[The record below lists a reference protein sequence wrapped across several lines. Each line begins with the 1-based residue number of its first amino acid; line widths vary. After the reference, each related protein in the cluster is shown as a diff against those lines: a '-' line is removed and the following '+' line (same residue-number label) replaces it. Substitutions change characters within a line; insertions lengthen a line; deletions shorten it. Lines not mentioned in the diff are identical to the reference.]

1 MPLCLP
7 TTMTYK
13 DLDEKTSSSH
23 YLKHSRVPRKLYTTL
38 YPLTCCLPFKSRP
51 PLLYQPLSST
61 NSIHLLRIHPGK
73 PGTKIK
79 CSLRSV
85 LLDETLPS
93 YAALSYVWGS
103 TEGQQEI
110 WLNGFKKKV
119 NANLYEALKRLRKT
133 TRKRTVWIDALCI
146 NQDDIH
152 EKGNQIGLMSDIYS
166 RAMEVLVWLGTDD
179 YEEAERAFEILRVV
193 VNTDNKS
200 KGKKTDWDL
209 AKPKVSSKIKRGRSN
224 AAPPVGSRV
233 WIPVMALFTN
243 TWFQRMW
250 VLQEIALA
258 QSAIFIW
265 GATQLDWKIIESA
278 LSVITSN
285 SKLHAMLE
293 SRELQNAVFMSH
305 LRMMR
310 LSEMKPTLSFLHLLD
325 RARSFNVT
333 DAKDKVYGAL
343 GIVTSSSPDS
353 SSGIFVKPDYSL
365 SVATI
370 YTSVA
375 LTLISESGNLDVLSF
390 AVHTADEWGK
400 DEKGDGNTTDEHE
413 KIPSW
418 VPDWNS
424 KTIIYPLLGLGPKN
438 RHTTGTSRPLHLLPT
453 SYPGKLSVKG
463 LILDRVSDVC
473 APVLKKNI
481 TESGGEVKRLV
492 KWCSE
497 RQTNYTQ
504 PNTCPPTPLLFTE
517 ASLASVL
524 AAGRNPDGTLV
535 TDPVQHKLDFIV
547 YYSKILLDLEQEKC
561 VRRTKLRGEVEG
573 QIKLENALESNTEL
587 HSRRSLESKPKCE
600 PKPNIPTPNTTNL
613 IARSPIQPVLT
624 AEERTCSPDA
634 AREAIFRATCYR
646 SLFTTSSGKLGLGPS
661 AMKEGDVVVALWGA
675 QVPFVLR
682 KVEGGSWYRFVGE
695 CYVEEYMDGRGVE
708 KLLGGGEVEEE
719 VFELR

>member
-1 MPLCLP
+1 MI
-7 TTMTYK
+7 YK
-13 DLDEKTSSSH
+13 DLDEKASSSQ
-23 YLKHSRVPRKLYTTL
+23 YLEHSRIPRKLYTTL

-51 PLLYQPLSST
+51 SLLYQPISSP
-61 NSIHLLRIHPGK
+61 NFIHLLQIHAGK
-73 PGTKIK
+73 PGTEIK

-85 LLDETLPS
+85 LLDETLPQ
-93 YAALSYVWGS
+93 YEALSYVWGS

-110 WLNGFKKKV
+110 WLDGSKKRV
-119 NANLYEALKRLRKT
+119 NVNLYEALKRLKKT

-152 EKGNQIGLMSDIYS
+152 EKGNQVGLMSDIYS
-166 RAMEVLVWLGTDD
+166 RATKVLVWLGTDD
-179 YEEAERAFEILRVV
+179 YDEAERAFEILRVV

-209 AKPKVSSKIKRGRSN
+209 AISKVSTKIKGERSN
-224 AAPPVGSRV
+224 AAPPLGSRA
-233 WIPVMALFTN
+233 WIPVMAFFTN

-258 QSAIFIW
+258 HSAIFIW

-278 LSVITSN
+278 LSVITSD

-305 LRMMR
+305 LRTMR
-310 LSEMKPTLSFLHLLD
+310 LSEMKPALSFLRLLD

-353 SSGIFVKPDYSL
+353 SSGIFVRPDYSS

-390 AVHTADEWGK
+390 TVHMADEWGK
-400 DEKGDGNTTDEHE
+400 DEKGDENTTDDHE

-424 KTIIYPLLGLGPKN
+424 KTIIYPLLGLGAKN
-438 RHTTGTSRPLHLLPT
+438 RHSTGTSRPLHLLPT
-453 SYPGKLSVKG
+453 SHPGELSVKG
-463 LILDRVSDVC
+463 LILDRVSEVC
-473 APVLKKNI
+473 VPVSKNNI
-481 TESGGEVKRLV
+481 TESGAEVKRLV
-492 KWCSE
+492 EWCSE
-497 RQTNYTQ
+497 RQARFAQ
-504 PNTCPPTPLLFTE
+504 PSTFPPTPLLFTE

-524 AAGRNPDGTLV
+524 AAGRKPDGTLV
-535 TDPVQHKLDFIV
+535 TDPVQHKLDFIA
-547 YYSKILLDLEQEKC
+547 YYSKILLDLEQEDC
-561 VRRTKLRGEVEG
+561 VSRTKLRGEVKG
-573 QIKLENALESNTEL
+573 QIELENNTEL
-587 HSRRSLESKPKCE
+587 HSRRSLESKPEYE
-600 PKPNIPTPNTTNL
+600 PKPNISTPNSTNL
-613 IARSPIQPVLT
+613 IARSPIQPVPT
-624 AEERTCSPDA
+624 AEGRTCNPDA

-661 AMKEGDVVVALWGA
+661 AMKEGDIVVALWGA

-682 KVEGGSWYRFVGE
+682 RVEGGGRYRFVGE
-695 CYVEEYMDGRGVE
+695 CYVEQYMNGVPVE
-708 KLLGGGEVEEE
+708 KFVGSGDVEEE